1 MRRRVFIGLIGSSA
15 AWALSV
21 RAEPAPSVRRVALL
35 MLFDEKNPDAQAV
48 LAVFREELRTF
59 GWIEGR
65 NIKFEY
71 RWVGT
76 DTVATQQAAKDLV
89 ALQPDLLVSSSSP
102 TTVSLLRETHTIPIV
117 FVQVVDPVGQ
127 HFVASLS
134 RPGGNATGLA
144 NLETSMAGKWLELLK
159 QVVPNLARVVIPFN
173 PASTPYADLYLTHFK
188 SEAPPLGIEAIAAP
202 VADMVE
208 FDAAV
213 AAQATQPN
221 TAFAPMPSA
230 FVTEHAKEIAA
241 MMTRYRMPAL
251 YPIRVFAD
259 AGGLLSYGN
268 DLTDNWR
275 QSASFVD
282 RILKGEKPSDLP
294 VRFPVKFSLVINIKT
309 ANSFGLAIPASLLS
323 TADDLIE

>member
-1 MRRRVFIGLIGSSA
+1 MKRRAFIGLVGGSA
-15 AWALSV
+15 AWTLGA
-21 RAEPAPSVRRVALL
+21 RAEPASVIRRIALL
-35 MLFDEKNPDAQAV
+35 MLFDEKNLDAQAV
-48 LAVFREELRTF
+48 LAVFRAELRKL
-59 GWIEGR
+59 GWKEGQNIE
-65 NIKFEY
+65 FEY

-76 DTVATQQAAKDLV
+76 DTIATQQAAKDLV
-89 ALQPDLLVSSSSP
+89 ASKPDLLISSSSP
-102 TTVSLLRETHTIPIV
+102 TTASLLRETHTIPIV

-159 QVVPNLARVVIPFN
+159 QVVPALARVVIPYN
-173 PASTPYADLYLTHFK
+173 PATTPYADLYLTYFK
-188 SEAPPLGIEAIAAP
+188 SEAPPLGIEAIAAA
-202 VADMVE
+202 VADIAE
-208 FDAAV
+208 FDSTVAV
-213 AAQATQPN
+213 QARQPH

-241 MMTRYRMPAL
+241 MMTQYRMPAL

-294 VRFPVKFSLVINIKT
+294 VRFPVKFSLVINLKT
-309 ANSFGLAIPASLLS
+309 ANAFGLAIPATLLS